1 MKILVTGFD
10 PFGKESVNPSYEAVK
25 RIKNNN
31 EDIEL
36 FIKEIPVVF
45 GKAIQVLE
53 DAMNNIEPDAV
64 ICIGQAGGRSDITI
78 ERVGINMDDAR
89 ISDNDGNQPIDE
101 VIYEDGEN
109 AYFSNLPIKTIV
121 EKLRE
126 INIPASVSNTAGT
139 YVCNNLLYGVMYLI
153 DKKYPGVR
161 GGFVHVPFLPEQVL
175 DKANTPSMPLDL
187 ITKALESIVHTVAVT
202 EMDIKVT
209 AGKIC

>member
-45 GKAIQVLE
+45 GKAIDVLE
-53 DAMNNIEPDAV
+53 DAMNDIEPDAV

-78 ERVGINMDDAR
+78 ERVGINIDDAR
-89 ISDNDGNQPIDE
+89 ITDNDGNQPIDE